1 MHEPRD
7 GWRVWVTRD
16 EDQAGPLCAALRG
29 AGRVPVL
36 EPVLEILQVLEPAAL
51 ARPLQAL
58 TRRDWLVL
66 TSARAVESLP
76 RITIDARVGV
86 VGRATRRAAEAA
98 GLSVSLE
105 SCDGTA
111 AGLWKELDRRAGRG
125 VRVLFPR
132 AELAEVPT
140 LTGVEIDAPIVY
152 ATHTRTFDRG
162 VAARV
167 SAVAFASPSAVRAAA
182 PALAGRNLVALSI
195 GPTTSAA
202 LASALPELDV
212 RQAAEPTFAALA
224 RIPLP

>member
-16 EDQAGPLCAALRG
+16 EGQDGPLCTALRA

-36 EPVLEILQVLEPAAL
+36 EPVLELLQVLEPSAL
-51 ARPLQAL
+51 VRPLQAL

-66 TSARAVESLP
+66 TSARAVEALP
-76 RITIDARVGV
+76 RVSVDARVGV
-86 VGRATRRAAEAA
+86 VGRATRQAAEAA
-98 GLSVSLE
+98 GLSVALE
-105 SCDGTA
+105 SCDGTG

-125 VRVLFPR
+125 ARVLFPR
-132 AELAEVPT
+132 AELAEVPV
-140 LTGVEIDAPIVY
+140 LPGVDIDAPIVY
-152 ATHTRTFDRG
+152 ATHTRTFDRT

-167 SAVAFASPSAVRAAA
+167 SAVTFASPSAVRVAAE
-182 PALAGRNLVALSI
+182 ALRGRRLVALSI

-202 LASALPELDV
+202 LAAVAPELDV
-212 RQAAEPTFAALA
+212 RQAAEPTFGALA